1 VNILKVILV
10 NPLDARWV
18 YGLYF
23 AAKGIEGMKEL
34 STEELSRYEAELEK
48 LPIGSI
54 SCKRIAGKS
63 RYYRQWVED
72 GRTKSV
78 YLKESE
84 VEDVR
89 RQIERRRE
97 LVRLLR
103 QYGVVKKRHA
113 IRDSTIKTGRELSD
127 WADFVSGWDFRDVF
141 PDIVKFLRWPAESKV
156 LIVFGIR
163 RTGKT
168 TMLQQA
174 VRALT
179 REEFA
184 KAAYMKVRAGD
195 TLETM
200 DDRLSRLHGRGVR
213 YVFID
218 EVTLMDD
225 FIDGASLFSDVYAPM
240 GMKIVLS
247 GTDSLGFRMSIDQ
260 ELFDRAYMLHTS
272 FVPFREYSRLLK
284 IEDIDEYISYGG
296 LLKRGEKNLDDPLA
310 NEPDASFRDEESTRR
325 YIDTAIAR
333 NIQHSLACCRDG
345 RYFGALRELYDKDEL
360 TNAINRVIEDMNH
373 EFLASV
379 LSRPFKS
386 SDLGIA
392 SRQLMTDR
400 VAERRRRLDR
410 MLDKGEVTKEL
421 MRYLDIRNS
430 TSLRVRVSNEHAV
443 AIKAYLKK
451 LDLIRDCPV
460 RRLRGDSVED
470 GVRVLFSQPGMRFC
484 QAEALVRAMLKDSSF
499 AEESPEEQAYVTGRI
514 LDDVRGRMLEDI
526 VLMETLAVMPRPR
539 EIFSGREVF
548 KLQFESGEFDMVVR
562 DLDTQTCELFEVK
575 HSKERADEQFR
586 HLVDADLVLRTEKA
600 FGKVSSRTVLYRGED
615 FDHSDG
621 IAYRNVETY
630 LKNLRLRTI

>member
-1 VNILKVILV
+1 MKKLS
-10 NPLDARWV
+10 
-18 YGLYF
+18 
-23 AAKGIEGMKEL
+23 IEEQ
-34 STEELSRYEAELEK
+34 SRYKAELAK

-54 SCKRIAGKS
+54 SRKKIAGKT

-72 GRTKSV
+72 GRTKGV

-97 LVRLLR
+97 LVKLLR
-103 QYGVVKKRHA
+103 PYGVAKKRLA
-113 IRDSTIKTGRELSD
+113 IRYSGIKTGRELSD

-141 PDIVKFLRWPAESKV
+141 SDIVKFLRWPTESKV
-156 LIVFGIR
+156 LVVFGIR

-179 REEFA
+179 REEFS
-184 KAAYMKVRAGD
+184 KAAYIKVKAGD
-195 TLETM
+195 TLESM

-284 IEDIDEYISYGG
+284 IDDIDEYISYGG

-345 RYFGALRELYDKDEL
+345 RYFGVLRELYEKDEL

-400 VAERRRRLDR
+400 MAERRRRLDR
-410 MLDKGEVTKEL
+410 MLDKGAVTKEL

-430 TSLRVRVSNEHAV
+430 TSLSVRVSDEHAA
-443 AIKAYLKK
+443 AIKAYLGK

-460 RRLRGDSVED
+460 RRFRGDSVED
-470 GVRVLFSQPGMRFC
+470 GVRVLFLQPGMRFC
-484 QAEALVRAMLKDSSF
+484 QTEALVRAMMKDSSF
-499 AEESPEEQAYVTGRI
+499 AAAPPEEQEYVTGRV

-526 VLMETLAVMPRPR
+526 VLMETLAVTPRPR

-548 KLQFESGEFDMVVR
+548 KLQFETGEFDMVVR
-562 DLDTQTCELFEVK
+562 DLDTRTCELFEVK
-575 HSKERADEQFR
+575 HSKERANEQFR
-586 HLVDADLVLRTEKA
+586 HLVDVDLVSRTEKA
-600 FGKVSSRTVLYRGED
+600 FGKVSSRTVLYRGTD
-615 FDHSDG
+615 FDHPDG
-621 IAYRNVETY
+621 VAYRNVETY
-630 LKNLRLRTI
+630 LKNLRPHI

>member
-1 VNILKVILV
+1 MGLWFILC
-10 NPLDARWV
+10 
-18 YGLYF
+18 G
-23 AAKGIEGMKEL
+23 KGYKGMKKL
-34 STEELSRYEAELEK
+34 SLEEQSSYKAELEK

-54 SCKRIAGKS
+54 SRKKIAGKT

-97 LVRLLR
+97 LVKLLR
-103 QYGVVKKRHA
+103 PFGAARKRLA
-113 IRDSTIKTGRELSD
+113 IRDSSIKTGRELSD

-141 PDIVKFLRWPAESKV
+141 PNIVKFLRWPAESKV

-184 KAAYMKVRAGD
+184 KAAYIKVKPGD
-195 TLETM
+195 TLESM

-284 IEDIDEYISYGG
+284 IDDIDEYISYGG

-345 RYFGALRELYDKDEL
+345 RYFGVLRELYEKDEL

-386 SDLGIA
+386 SDLGVA

-400 VAERRRRLDR
+400 MVERRRRLDR
-410 MLDKGEVTKEL
+410 MLDKGTVTKEL

-430 TSLRVRVSNEHAV
+430 TSLSVRVSDEHAA
-443 AIKAYLKK
+443 AIKAYLGK

-460 RRLRGDSVED
+460 RRLRGDSVEE

-484 QAEALVRAMLKDSSF
+484 QAEALVRAMMKDSSF
-499 AEESPEEQAYVTGRI
+499 AAEPPDEQEYVTGRV

-526 VLMETLAVMPRPR
+526 VLMETLAVTPRPR

-562 DLDTQTCELFEVK
+562 DLDTRTCELFEVK
-575 HSKERADEQFR
+575 HSKDRADEQFR
-586 HLVDADLVLRTEKA
+586 HLVDAELVSRTEKA
-600 FGKVSSRTVLYRGED
+600 FGKVSSRIVLYRGED
-615 FDHSDG
+615 FDHPDG
-621 IAYRNVETY
+621 VGYRNVETY
-630 LKNLRLRTI
+630 LKGLTTSHASTA

>member
-1 VNILKVILV
+1 
-10 NPLDARWV
+10 
-18 YGLYF
+18 
-23 AAKGIEGMKEL
+23 MKKL
-34 STEELSRYEAELEK
+34 SAEEISQYRAELGK

-54 SCKRIAGKS
+54 SRKKIAGKT

-84 VEDVR
+84 VDDVR

-97 LVRLLR
+97 LVKMLR
-103 QYGVVKKRHA
+103 PYGEVKRRSVS
-113 IRDSTIKTGRELSD
+113 RDSAIKTGRELSD

-141 PDIVKFLRWPAESKV
+141 PDIVKFLRWPTESKV

-184 KAAYMKVRAGD
+184 KAAYIKVRAGD

-200 DDRLSRLHGRGVR
+200 DDRLSRLHGKGVR

-225 FIDGASLFSDVYAPM
+225 FIDGASLFPDVYAPM

-284 IEDIDEYISYGG
+284 IDDIDEYISYGG
-296 LLKRGEKNLDDPLA
+296 LLRRGEKNLDDPLA

-345 RYFGALRELYDKDEL
+345 RYFGALRELYEKDEL

-400 VAERRRRLDR
+400 KADRRRRLDR
-410 MLDKGEVTKEL
+410 MLDKGAVTKEL
-421 MRYLDIRNS
+421 MRYLDIRNAE
-430 TSLRVRVSNEHAV
+430 SLSVRVSDEHA
-443 AIKAYLKK
+443 ASIKAYLKK
-451 LDLIRDCPV
+451 LDLIRDCPI
-460 RRLRGDSVED
+460 RRLRGKTVEE

-484 QAEALVRAMLKDSSF
+484 QAEALVRAMMKDSSF
-499 AEESPEEQAYVTGRI
+499 AAEPPEEQEYVTGRI

-526 VLMETLAVMPRPR
+526 VLMETIAVTPRPR

-548 KLQFESGEFDMVVR
+548 KLQFETGEFDMVVR
-562 DLDTQTCELFEVK
+562 DLGTRTCELFEVK
-575 HSKERADEQFR
+575 HSKECVDEQFR
-586 HLVDADLVLRTEKA
+586 HLVDAEMISRTEKA
-600 FGKVSSRTVLYRGED
+600 FGKVTSRTVLYRGAD
-615 FDHSDG
+615 FDHPAG
-621 IAYRNVETY
+621 VAYRNVETY
-630 LKNLRLRTI
+630 LKKLSALR

>member
-1 VNILKVILV
+1 MGYTV
-10 NPLDARWV
+10 RQ
-18 YGLYF
+18 
-23 AAKGIEGMKEL
+23 MKTRKSKDL
-34 STEELSRYEAELEK
+34 SANDVERYREELAK

-54 SCKRIAGKS
+54 SRKTIAGKV
-63 RYYRQWVED
+63 RYYRQWVEN
-72 GRTKSV
+72 GRTRSE

-84 VEDVR
+84 VDGVR

-97 LVRLLR
+97 LAKMLR
-103 QYGVVKKRHA
+103 AFGEGKRSSSM
-113 IRDSTIKTGRELSD
+113 RDLAMKTGRELSD

-141 PDIVKFLRWPAESKV
+141 PNIMKFLRWPAESKV

-184 KAAYMKVRAGD
+184 KAAYIKVRTGD

-200 DDRLSRLHGRGVR
+200 DDRLSRLRRRGFR

-218 EVTLMDD
+218 EVTLIDD

-272 FVPFREYSRLLK
+272 FVPFGEYSRLLG
-284 IEDIDEYISYGG
+284 IDDIDEYISYGG
-296 LLKRGEKNLDDPLA
+296 LLRRGEKNLDDPLA
-310 NEPDASFRDEESTRR
+310 NEPEASFRDEESTRR

-345 RYFGALRELYDKDEL
+345 RYFGALRELYEKDEL

-379 LSRPFKS
+379 LTRPFKS

-400 VAERRRRLDR
+400 EAARRRRLDR
-410 MLDKGEVTKEL
+410 MLDKGAVTAEL
-421 MRYLDIRNS
+421 MRYLDVRNS
-430 TSLRVRVSNEHAV
+430 DSLRVKVSDAHAA
-443 AIKAYLKK
+443 AIKAYLGK

-460 RRLRGDSVED
+460 KMLRGKSIED
-470 GVRVLFSQPGMRFC
+470 GVRVLFSQPGMRYC
-484 QAEALVRAMLKDSSF
+484 QAEALVRAMMKDSSF
-499 AEESPEEQAYVTGRI
+499 AAESPAEQEYVTGRI

-526 VLMETLAVMPRPR
+526 VLLETLEAAPRPR
-539 EIFSGREVF
+539 GIFAGMEVF
-548 KLQFESGEFDMVVR
+548 KLQFESGEFDMVIQ
-562 DLDTQTCELFEVK
+562 DLSAGTCSLYEVK
-575 HSKERADEQFR
+575 HSSERADEQFR
-586 HLVDADLVLRTEKA
+586 HLVDSKLLSRTERA
-600 FGKVSSRTVLYRGED
+600 FGKITARTVLYRGPD
-615 FDHSDG
+615 FDHDSG
-621 IAYRNVETY
+621 ISYRNVEGY
-630 LKNLRLRTI
+630 LKGLRNRQANGWVQHV

>member
-1 VNILKVILV
+1 
-10 NPLDARWV
+10 
-18 YGLYF
+18 
-23 AAKGIEGMKEL
+23 M
-34 STEELSRYEAELEK
+34 EEQSRYKAELEK

-54 SCKRIAGKS
+54 SRKKIAGKT
-63 RYYRQWVED
+63 RYYRQWVEE

-97 LVRLLR
+97 LVKLLR
-103 QYGVVKKRHA
+103 PFGAGRKRLA
-113 IRDSTIKTGRELSD
+113 IRDSSIKTGRELSD

-184 KAAYMKVRAGD
+184 KAAYIKVKPGD
-195 TLETM
+195 TLESM

-284 IEDIDEYISYGG
+284 IDDIDEYISYGG

-345 RYFGALRELYDKDEL
+345 RYFGVLRELYEKDEL

-379 LSRPFKS
+379 LSRPFRS
-386 SDLGIA
+386 SDLGVA

-400 VAERRRRLDR
+400 MAERRRRLDR
-410 MLDKGEVTKEL
+410 MLDKGAVTKEL

-430 TSLRVRVSNEHAV
+430 TALSVRVSDEHAA
-443 AIKAYLKK
+443 AIKAYLGK
-451 LDLIRDCPV
+451 LDLIRGCPV
-460 RRLRGDSVED
+460 RRLRGDSVEE

-484 QAEALVRAMLKDSSF
+484 QAEALVRAMMKDSSF
-499 AEESPEEQAYVTGRI
+499 AAEPPEEQEYVTGRV

-526 VLMETLAVMPRPR
+526 VLMETLAATPRPR

-562 DLDTQTCELFEVK
+562 NLDTRTCELFEVK
-575 HSKERADEQFR
+575 HSRERADEQFR
-586 HLVDADLVLRTEKA
+586 HLVDADLVSRTEKA
-600 FGKVSSRTVLYRGED
+600 FGKVSSRIVLYRGAD
-615 FDHSDG
+615 FDHPDG
-621 IAYRNVETY
+621 VAYRNVETY
-630 LKNLRLRTI
+630 LKGLTSPHASAV

>member
-1 VNILKVILV
+1 M
-10 NPLDARWV
+10 
-18 YGLYF
+18 GLWF
-23 AAKGIEGMKEL
+23 SLRGQEETPMEKRL
-34 STEELSRYEAELEK
+34 SEEELARYRAELAK
-48 LPIGSI
+48 LPVGSI
-54 SCKRIAGKS
+54 SRKTIAGKV

-72 GRTKSV
+72 GRTRSE
-78 YLKESE
+78 YLKASR
-84 VEDVR
+84 VDGVR

-97 LVRLLR
+97 LARLLR
-103 QYGVVKKRHA
+103 PFDGGRRPATHPDA
-113 IRDSTIKTGRELSD
+113 SIKTGRELSD
-127 WADFVSGWDFRDVF
+127 WADFVSGWDTRDAF
-141 PDIVKFLRWPAESKV
+141 PDIMKFLRWPADGKV

-184 KAAYMKVRAGD
+184 KAAYVKVRTGD

-200 DDRLSRLHGRGVR
+200 DDRLSRLHRRGFR
-213 YVFID
+213 YVFVD
-218 EVTLMDD
+218 EVTLLDD

-284 IEDIDEYISYGG
+284 IDDIDEYISYGG
-296 LLKRGEKNLDDPLA
+296 LLRRGEKDLDDPRA

-345 RYFGALRELYDKDEL
+345 RYFGALRELYEKNEL

-379 LSRPFKS
+379 LTRPFKS
-386 SDLGIA
+386 SDLGSA

-400 VAERRRRLDR
+400 DASRRRRLDR
-410 MLDKGEVTKEL
+410 MLDKGAVTAEL
-421 MRYLDIRNS
+421 MRYLDIRNADA
-430 TSLRVRVSNEHAV
+430 LGVEVSDAHAA
-443 AIKAYLKK
+443 AIKAYLGR
-451 LDLIRDCPV
+451 LDLTRDCPV
-460 RRLRGDSVED
+460 RRFRGKSVED
-470 GVRVLFSQPGMRFC
+470 GARVLFTQPGMRYC
-484 QAEALVRAMLKDSSF
+484 QAEALVRAMMKDSSF
-499 AEESPEEQAYVTGRI
+499 ASEPPAEREYVTGRV

-526 VLMETLAVMPRPR
+526 VLLETLEAAPRPR
-539 EIFSGREVF
+539 GIFAGAEVF

-562 DLDTQTCELFEVK
+562 DLSAGTCRLYEVK
-575 HSKERADEQFR
+575 HSVARADEQFR
-586 HLVDADLVLRTEKA
+586 HLVDPELLSRTEKA
-600 FGKVSSRTVLYRGED
+600 FGRIAARIVLYRGPD
-615 FDHSDG
+615 FDHDRGVS
-621 IAYRNVETY
+621 YRNVETY
-630 LKNLRLRTI
+630 LKKLPESISAT

>member
-1 VNILKVILV
+1 MPKHL
-10 NPLDARWV
+10 
-18 YGLYF
+18 
-23 AAKGIEGMKEL
+23 AKEEIERYL
-34 STEELSRYEAELEK
+34 EEVSR
-48 LPIGSI
+48 LPVGSI
-54 SCKRIAGKS
+54 SRKKIAGKV

-72 GRTKSV
+72 GRTRSE

-84 VEDVR
+84 VAAVR
-89 RQIERRRE
+89 AQIERRRG
-97 LVRLLR
+97 LLRLLR
-103 QYGVVKKRHA
+103 ASGVARKTSVRA
-113 IRDSTIKTGRELSD
+113 DAAVKTGRELSD
-127 WADFVSGWDFRDVF
+127 WADFVSGWDARDVF
-141 PDIVKFLRWPAESKV
+141 PDIMKFLRWPAESKV
-156 LIVFGIR
+156 LIVFGLR

-184 KAAYMKVRAGD
+184 KAAYIKVRTGD

-200 DDRLSRLHGRGVR
+200 DDRLSRLHRRGYR

-218 EVTLMDD
+218 EVTLLDD

-247 GTDSLGFRMSIDQ
+247 GTDSLGFSMSIDQ

-284 IEDIDEYISYGG
+284 IDDIDEYISYGG

-310 NEPDASFRDEESTRR
+310 NEPGASFRDEESTRR

-345 RYFGALRELYDKDEL
+345 RYFGALRELYEKNEL

-379 LSRPFKS
+379 LTRPFRS
-386 SDLGIA
+386 SDLGIV
-392 SRQLMTDR
+392 SRQLMSDR
-400 VAERRRRLDR
+400 DAARRRRLDR
-410 MLDKGEVTKEL
+410 MLDKGSVTAEL
-421 MRYLDIRNS
+421 MRYLDVRNS
-430 TSLRVRVSNEHAV
+430 EALGVKVSDAHAA

-460 RRLRGDSVED
+460 HIMRGGNVED

-484 QAEALVRAMLKDSSF
+484 QAEALVRAMMKDSSF
-499 AEESPEEQAYVTGRI
+499 AAKSPAEQEYVTGRV

-526 VLMETLAVMPRPR
+526 VLLETLEAVPRPR
-539 EIFSGREVF
+539 DIFAGTEVF
-548 KLQFESGEFDMVVR
+548 KLQFESGEFDMVIR
-562 DLDTQTCELFEVK
+562 DLSKGTCRLYEVK
-575 HSKERADEQFR
+575 HSAERADGQFR
-586 HLVDADLVLRTEKA
+586 HLVDSELIARTEKA
-600 FGKVSSRTVLYRGED
+600 FGRVVARTVLYRGPD
-615 FDHSDG
+615 FDYDAG
-621 IAYRNVETY
+621 ISYRNVERY
-630 LKNLRLRTI
+630 LKGLPGIL

>member
-1 VNILKVILV
+1 MSRALS
-10 NPLDARWV
+10 D
-18 YGLYF
+18 
-23 AAKGIEGMKEL
+23 KEIGRYR
-34 STEELSRYEAELEK
+34 EELAK

-54 SCKRIAGKS
+54 SRKKIAGKV

-72 GRTKSV
+72 GRTRSE

-84 VEDVR
+84 VEGMR
-89 RQIERRRE
+89 RKIERRRE
-97 LVRLLR
+97 LAKLLR
-103 QYGVVKKRHA
+103 PYGIGAGPSVRTDVA
-113 IRDSTIKTGRELSD
+113 VKTGRDLSD
-127 WADFVSGWDFRDVF
+127 WADFVSGWDARDVF
-141 PDIVKFLRWPAESKV
+141 PDIMKFLRWPAESKV
-156 LIVFGIR
+156 LIVFGLR

-184 KAAYMKVRAGD
+184 KAAYIKVRTGD
-195 TLETM
+195 TLATM
-200 DDRLSRLHGRGVR
+200 DDRLSRLHRRGFR

-218 EVTLMDD
+218 EVTLLDD

-272 FVPFREYSRLLK
+272 FVPFREYSRLLG

-296 LLKRGEKNLDDPLA
+296 LLRRGEKNLDDPLA

-345 RYFGALRELYDKDEL
+345 RYFGSLRELYEKNEL

-379 LSRPFKS
+379 LTRH
-386 SDLGIA
+386 
-392 SRQLMTDR
+392 
-400 VAERRRRLDR
+400 
-410 MLDKGEVTKEL
+410 
-421 MRYLDIRNS
+421 LDIRNADQ
-430 TSLRVRVSNEHAV
+430 LGVKVSDVHAA
-443 AIKAYLKK
+443 AIKAYLQR
-451 LDLIRDCPV
+451 LDLTRDCPV
-460 RRLRGDSVED
+460 RIIRGKSVEN
-470 GVRVLFSQPGMRFC
+470 GVRVLFTQPGMRYC
-484 QAEALVRAMLKDSSF
+484 QAEALVRAMMKDSSF
-499 AEESPEEQAYVTGRI
+499 SKEPPAEQEYVTGRV

-526 VLMETLAVMPRPR
+526 VLLETMESMPRPR
-539 EIFSGREVF
+539 DIFSGSEVF

-562 DLDTQTCELFEVK
+562 DLSAGTCRLYEVK
-575 HSKERADEQFR
+575 HSMESVDEQFR
-586 HLVDADLVLRTEKA
+586 HLVDSELLSRTEKA
-600 FGKVSSRTVLYRGED
+600 FGKIVERTVLYRGPD
-615 FDHSDG
+615 FDHDAG
-621 IAYRNVETY
+621 ISYRNVEGY
-630 LKNLRLRTI
+630 LKSLP